1 MIYTMDASLNI
12 VELIENSPIKLSSTY
27 NNRILTKVKST
38 FDDFE
43 QKLFSSF
50 YCHLNCHPTDDFVI
64 DLDEVWKWL
73 GFGQKDSIKR
83 LLDKHFIIDVDYTSL
98 LRRPSEQTD
107 TTENAVKKS
116 RGGHN
121 KETIMLSVRTFKSLC
136 LKAGTK
142 KADEIH
148 NYYLKLEE
156 IIHQV
161 VQEESDELKQQLE
174 NAKIQITKMEETTK
188 TEMDA
193 KVQREREKLLLREFG
208 SSGPIVYIIKVK
220 TNDDGT
226 YILKIG
232 ESRIGIQSRYN
243 DHRTN
248 YGENII
254 LLDCFAV
261 KRSKDFESF
270 IHNHEQIRKA
280 RVSDLQGHETE
291 RELFLIGKS
300 LTYKTV
306 LQIVNSNLKQFNEHN
321 YEKIQAENETLLK
334 IISSMNHPTV
344 QTNIQY
350 ENIIQE
356 LLKGQQQMMNQ
367 IQNLERMNTTILERL
382 NATQTKTTT
391 LFNEPLIT
399 LGPKLQQINPESM
412 TIHKVYDSVAECLK
426 ESNFKMKR
434 PSIAKAIDENTVY
447 NGYRWAFIDRAADPT
462 ILANIPPT
470 RPTQQQNNGY
480 VAKLNADK
488 NEIIAVYIDRKTA
501 CKLNGY
507 SISALDTPMKN
518 GTASN
523 GFFYELYEKCSD
535 LLKDEFVEKHGS
547 APLLYRDGVGQYDLQ
562 GNLVQEFVCKYDCIK
577 QLKMSDK
584 SLAKALDNET
594 TYNNHYF
601 KRIGSRL
608 SQGTAE

>member
-1 MIYTMDASLNI
+1 MDVSLNI
-12 VELIENSPIKLSSTY
+12 VELIENNPITKLSSTY
-27 NNRILTKVKST
+27 NGNLITKIQDNFT
-38 FDDFE
+38 DFE
-43 QKLFSSF
+43 QKLFVSSF
-50 YCHLNCHPTDDFVI
+50 YCYLNCHPTNDFTI
-64 DLDEVWKWL
+64 DLDNVWKWL
-73 GFGQKDSIKR
+73 GFSTKQKAKMLLER
-83 LLDKHFIIDVDYTSL
+83 LYQIDVDYISPL
-98 LRRPSEQTD
+98 NL
-107 TTENAVKKS
+107 AVKQS
-116 RGGHN
+116 VRGGQN
-121 KETIMLSVRTFKSLC
+121 KETFLMTVKTFKSFC
-136 LKAGTK
+136 LKAGTS
-142 KADEIH
+142 KASEIH

-188 TEMDA
+188 AEMDA
-193 KVQREREKLLLREFG
+193 KIQREREKLLLREFG
-208 SSGPIVYIIKVK
+208 SIGPIVYIIKVK
-220 TNDDGT
+220 TNEDGS

-232 ESRIGIQSRYN
+232 ESRVGIQNRYN
-243 DHRTN
+243 EHKTN

-270 IHNHEQIRKA
+270 IHNHEQIRKS

-306 LQIVNSNLKQFNEHN
+306 LQIVNSNLKQFNEHD
-321 YEKIQAENETLLK
+321 YEKIKAENEVLLK
-334 IISSMNHPTV
+334 IISSANNPTAQPNMN
-344 QTNIQY
+344 Y
-350 ENIIQE
+350 ENIIHE
-356 LLKGQQQMMNQ
+356 LLKGQQQMMNEQREMMKQ

-399 LGPKLQQINPESM
+399 LGPKLQQINPETM

-434 PSIAKAIDENTVY
+434 PSIAKAVDENTVY
-447 NGYRWAFIDRAADPT
+447 NGYRWALIDRAAADPNQ
-462 ILANIPPT
+462 LVNLPPT

-523 GFFYELYEKCSD
+523 GFFYELYDKCSD
-535 LLKDEFVEKHGS
+535 RMKDAFIEKHGS
-547 APLLYRDGVGQYDLQ
+547 APLLYRDGVGQYDIQ

-594 TYNNHYF
+594 TYNNHRF
-601 KRIGSRL
+601 KRIGSRV
-608 SQGTAE
+608 SIQ

>member
-1 MIYTMDASLNI
+1 MIYTMDASMNI
-12 VELIENSPIKLSSTY
+12 VELFENNPIKLSSTY
-27 NNRILTKVKST
+27 NNRILTKVQST

-43 QKLFSSF
+43 KKLFLSF
-50 YCHLNCHPTDDFVI
+50 YCHLNCHPTNDFVI

-73 GFGQKDSIKR
+73 GFGQKDSTKR
-83 LLDKHFIIDVDYTSL
+83 LLDKHFTNDVDYKVLPRQSAEQ
-98 LRRPSEQTD
+98 SEQ
-107 TTENAVKKS
+107 TENAVKKS

-193 KVQREREKLLLREFG
+193 KIQREREKLLLREFG
-208 SSGPIVYIIKVK
+208 SIGPIVYIIKVK
-220 TNDDGT
+220 TNEDGS

-232 ESRIGIQSRYN
+232 ESRVGIQNRYN
-243 DHRTN
+243 EHKTN

-306 LQIVNSNLKQFNEHN
+306 LQIVNSNLKQFNEHD
-321 YEKIQAENETLLK
+321 YEKIKAENEVLLK
-334 IISSMNHPTV
+334 IISSANNPTAQPNMN
-344 QTNIQY
+344 Y
-350 ENIIQE
+350 ENIIHE
-356 LLKGQQQMMNQ
+356 LLKG
-367 IQNLERMNTTILERL
+367 
-382 NATQTKTTT
+382 
-391 LFNEPLIT
+391 
-399 LGPKLQQINPESM
+399 
-412 TIHKVYDSVAECLK
+412 Y
-426 ESNFKMKR
+426 
-434 PSIAKAIDENTVY
+434 
-447 NGYRWAFIDRAADPT
+447 
-462 ILANIPPT
+462 
-470 RPTQQQNNGY
+470 
-480 VAKLNADK
+480 
-488 NEIIAVYIDRKTA
+488 
-501 CKLNGY
+501 
-507 SISALDTPMKN
+507 
-518 GTASN
+518 
-523 GFFYELYEKCSD
+523 
-535 LLKDEFVEKHGS
+535 
-547 APLLYRDGVGQYDLQ
+547 
-562 GNLVQEFVCKYDCIK
+562 
-577 QLKMSDK
+577 
-584 SLAKALDNET
+584 
-594 TYNNHYF
+594 
-601 KRIGSRL
+601 
-608 SQGTAE
+608 